1 LRQSGI
7 ITALLEAIGH
17 HVHIVGSGFEA
28 VEALGRAQYDVVL
41 MDIQMPELD
50 GISATKLIRALPA
63 PANSVPV
70 VALTA
75 NAMIGDREK
84 YLAAGMNDYVSK
96 PINVVE
102 LTSAL
107 RRQCATA
114 SFQS

>member
-1 LRQSGI
+1 MSISLVVGLRPLRLWDARN
-7 ITALLEAIGH
+7 TMW
-17 HVHIVGSGFEA
+17 F
-28 VEALGRAQYDVVL
+28 R

>member
-1 LRQSGI
+1 M
-7 ITALLEAIGH
+7 
-17 HVHIVGSGFEA
+17 V
-28 VEALGRAQYDVVL
+28 
-41 MDIQMPELD
+41 IQMPDMD

-63 PANSVPV
+63 SANGVPV

-75 NAMIGDREK
+75 NDMIGDREK
-84 YLAAGMNDYVSK
+84 YLAAGINDYVSK

-107 RRQCATA
+107 QRQCAKA